1 MSFTEMFILSSL
13 EAIMLTV
20 FTHSILG
27 RGESNGKW
35 LQRVAL
41 VLLHAILVGLADTLV
56 EVSSL
61 SHILSGIIAYT
72 YVVIYIKMIFNRK
85 MSFGTMMFFVVMI
98 LGLFTQVLTVLVLRV
113 VYDEFDYNFISGVY
127 SMLSTLLI
135 ALAIAYSQKLKVIEK
150 YCTDK
155 GYFRFKITVTL
166 LFMAYYMVS
175 VVWSLD
181 FSKMFESFLSII
193 VVMILTIFVSNMFVK
208 ENVLVMT
215 YEDKIDSY
223 ETYLKIIDDII
234 EEVRATQHDYHN
246 HIQTLISLSESD
258 QSSTRDYAHELV
270 DKDIWRDLLALDNKI
285 LTALFYSKFKMAK
298 EKNID
303 LIFDLKNKGFTTD
316 YQIFDIVEMYGILMD
331 NAIEATEEGGKIKIS
346 MDRYEAK
353 NRFEVTNP
361 HAFISSKDIRQFFA
375 KNYSTKSTDKRG
387 IGLYKLKA
395 KLLKKDDQIYFS
407 YNSDEQM
414 VIAQIEH
421 A

>member
-13 EAIMLTV
+13 EVIIVTI
-20 FTHSILG
+20 FIHGILG
-27 RGESNGKW
+27 KSKGMW
-35 LQRVAL
+35 LQRFGLILVHSGLVAL
-41 VLLHAILVGLADTLV
+41 SDTVV

-61 SHILSGIIAYT
+61 SHIISGMITFTYT
-72 YVVIYIKMIFNRK
+72 VIYIKMLFKRK
-85 MSFGTMMFFVVMI
+85 ISFGSTMFFVIMI
-98 LGLFTQVLTVLVLRV
+98 LLTFVEVLTVLILQG
-113 VYDEFDYNFISGVY
+113 VYPDFDYNFISGIY
-127 SMLSTLLI
+127 SMLSSIVI
-135 ALAIAYSQKLKVIEK
+135 AFGIAYTQKLRVIEK
-150 YCTDK
+150 YCSDK
-155 GYFRFKITVTL
+155 GYFRFKMTITL

-175 VVWSLD
+175 LVWSLD

-193 VVMILTIFVSNMFVK
+193 VVMILTIFISNMFVK

-234 EEVRATQHDYHN
+234 DEVRATQHDYHN

-258 QSSTRDYAHELV
+258 QSSARDYAHELV

-298 EKNID
+298 EKNIN
-303 LIFDLKNKGFTTD
+303 LIFDLRNNGFATD

-331 NAIEATEEGGKIKIS
+331 NAIEASRAGDVIKIS
-346 MDRYEAK
+346 MERYEAK
-353 NRFEVTNP
+353 NRFEVSNP
-361 HAFISSKDIRQFFA
+361 YAFISSNDIRQFFT
-375 KNYSTKSTDKRG
+375 KNYSTKSAEKRG

-407 YNSDEQM
+407 YNSDDQR